1 MQLKLSEGL
10 GNEPKQVE
18 RQCPAVENRGKQVQ
32 DENWLK
38 EREDRKR
45 YFEAN
50 FKYGS
55 TTVLRHNG
63 EFFFQGDIK
72 HCGTDNIFFN
82 ARKIKSM
89 IEANGQTM
97 GHMNYNDPPTFSSDW
112 DWEREE
118 KERKE
123 IYRDDLYKFVGDEI
137 VVAELIGTEPIG
149 QIYKDEPCD
158 SEDAAEPSVQ
168 KDVESMAQSR

>member
-1 MQLKLSEGL
+1 MQTKICEELAIKRRDVEDKRP
-10 GNEPKQVE
+10 EDERWHPQVE
-18 RQCPAVENRGKQVQ
+18 ERDWRQ
-32 DENWLK
+32 

-97 GHMNYNDPPTFSSDW
+97 GHMNYNDPPTFSSKW
-112 DWEREE
+112 DWNWKE

>member
-1 MQLKLSEGL
+1 
-10 GNEPKQVE
+10 
-18 RQCPAVENRGKQVQ
+18 
-32 DENWLK
+32 
-38 EREDRKR
+38 
-45 YFEAN
+45 
-50 FKYGS
+50 
-55 TTVLRHNG
+55 
-63 EFFFQGDIK
+63 
-72 HCGTDNIFFN
+72 
-82 ARKIKSM
+82 M

-97 GHMNYNDPPTFSSDW
+97 GHMNYNDPPTFSSKW
-112 DWEREE
+112 DWNWKE